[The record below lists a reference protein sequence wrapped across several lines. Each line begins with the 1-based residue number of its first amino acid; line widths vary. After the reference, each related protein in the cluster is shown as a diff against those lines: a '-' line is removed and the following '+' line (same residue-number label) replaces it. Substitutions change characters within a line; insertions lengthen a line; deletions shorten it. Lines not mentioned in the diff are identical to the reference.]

1 MSSSQNLNI
10 KVSKRT
16 HFLDHVLLEVI
27 HSLDRS
33 LSRDQTLSNIKGVL
47 EKNNNSQ
54 NNLGWC
60 YQNGEGVEVDFGK
73 AFQCY
78 EKSAKAG
85 NSYGQNNL
93 GWCYECGKGVEADLK
108 KALYWY
114 KKSAEVGDSYG
125 QNNLGMC
132 YLNG

>member
-33 LSRDQTLSNIKGVL
+33 LSREQTLSNIKGVL

-54 NNLGWC
+54 KTLFDQLQQQDSLKYSVLLGFIFKLGIGVGKDEEQAFEHWKKDTTPYGNALVGNC
-60 YQNGEGVEVDFGK
+60 Y
-73 AFQCY
+73 
-78 EKSAKAG
+78 
-85 NSYGQNNL
+85 
-93 GWCYECGKGVEADLK
+93 
-108 KALYWY
+108 
-114 KKSAEVGDSYG
+114 
-125 QNNLGMC
+125 
-132 YLNG
+132 